1 MKTKQYELII
11 CSVNPE
17 YSEKVVKT
25 AKELGVLNATSIKG
39 RGTGSYETESFL
51 GMEIQ
56 PEKEIIFLVVPKQHR
71 RKVMQSIAET
81 AGIYTESHGL
91 VFSLPI
97 EDWTGSLSK
106 IAIPKPAPELKIEE
120 IQTKNEE
127 QNAEEQVQLEK
138 ETKKENNE
146 TATAEQPKKLKEIS
160 EKEAKAKESKE
171 KIQKEV
177 NNKEPAKEKTEG
189 KTAKEVKNKLDKDD
203 NKKTKKEE
211 K

>member
-17 YSEKVVKT
+17 YTGKVVKT

-39 RGTGSYETESFL
+39 RGTGTYETESFM

-71 RKVMQSIAET
+71 RKVMQTIAET

-97 EDWTGSLSK
+97 EDWTGTLSK
-106 IAIPKPAPELKIEE
+106 IALPKPAPELIVEEIPTKIEE
-120 IQTKNEE
+120 SSKTE
-127 QNAEEQVQLEK
+127 EK
-138 ETKKENNE
+138 EVKGSKENKE
-146 TATAEQPKKLKEIS
+146 LKQ
-160 EKEAKAKESKE
+160 EKEDKEEKNKEQASKE
-171 KIQKEV
+171 KEEISKESL
-177 NNKEPAKEKTEG
+177 KEKE
-189 KTAKEVKNKLDKDD
+189 D
-203 NKKTKKEE
+203 KKEKE
-211 K
+211 KKNQQLKEE